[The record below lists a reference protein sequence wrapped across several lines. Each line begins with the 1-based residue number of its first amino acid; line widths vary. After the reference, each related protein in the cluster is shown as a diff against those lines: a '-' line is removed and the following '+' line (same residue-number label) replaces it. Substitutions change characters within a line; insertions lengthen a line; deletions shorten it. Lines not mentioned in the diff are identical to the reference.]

1 MLLLRDHGTKSLA
14 DVLKYAIGYAEDGHA
29 PVERVGE
36 TVETVRELFETE
48 WTSSA
53 EVYLPGRD
61 GPRGPASCS
70 AIPRSPRPGGG

>member
-14 DVLKYAIGYAEDGHA
+14 DVLTYAIGYAEDGHA

-48 WTSSA
+48 WT
-53 EVYLPGRD
+53 VVGRGLPPGREAPAP
-61 GPRGPASCS
+61 GRAVPQPRAGRDLA
-70 AIPRSPRPGGG
+70 AA